1 MMVPGSSRRVA
12 MAEINVTPLVDVML
26 VLLIIFMITAPML
39 QNEMDVNLPVA
50 TGTPRT
56 PKPEQAILTVEQDGR
71 ISLNGTVYALED
83 LRTKLTALAQAQPQL
98 EMVLRGDAAAAYGT
112 VVQVMDAV
120 KQAGIV
126 KLGVVT
132 QPAVASP

>member
-1 MMVPGSSRRVA
+1 MVPGPSRRMA

-39 QNEMDVNLPVA
+39 QHEMDVNLPVA

-56 PKPEQAILTVEQDGR
+56 PKPEQAVLTVTQDGR

-83 LRTKLTALAQAQPQL
+83 LRTKLAALAQAQPQL

-132 QPAVASP
+132 QPVVASP